1 MKKRKEGDG
10 KRSEKM
16 SSNKFLEGIPVLLT
30 RFATGPLE
38 EVPPEERT
46 IFFSVS
52 LSLSLSL
59 FSDCLQPVLFSS
71 FVSLFSMLGLVH
83 SFKGRRRRRS
93 SGGYT
98 HKSEPDFQH
107 LLQSRK
113 TAVWN
118 DFGLAKAFAC
128 APSRLRRDAFL
139 YSIESSKS
147 TGAYVFELFSTEG
160 RPNDRLT
167 PLSFTR

>member
-1 MKKRKEGDG
+1 MERDLKRCQVTNFSKGFQFCWRDSRLGLLRKSPQKKEQ
-10 KRSEKM
+10 
-16 SSNKFLEGIPVLLT
+16 
-30 RFATGPLE
+30 
-38 EVPPEERT
+38 
-46 IFFSVS
+46 FFSP
-52 LSLSLSL
+52 SLSLSL

-167 PLSFTR
+167 PLSFTRWHDEF